1 MDSRDGLVVDA
12 EVDAEARRLVDQ
24 LDRLL
29 EENESSPTQAWQFP
43 WVIAVG
49 QLASEG
55 LMMMN
60 SVDSGVGVARKA
72 KSQGRLVVDAS
83 RRQENQT
90 PEGENIISE

>member
-60 SVDSGVGVARKA
+60 SVDSGVGVGRKA
-72 KSQGRLVVDAS
+72 KSEGRLAVDAS